1 MNTQKTFKANTTHNT
16 QDNNAR
22 GCADWQHDQQKREER
37 KQHKGL
43 RLQRKTRKIMWMVG
57 E

>member
-1 MNTQKTFKANTTHNT
+1 MNTQKTFKANA
-16 QDNNAR
+16 QDNNSW
-22 GCADWQHDQQKREER
+22 GCADWQHDQQKREGR

-43 RLQRKTRKIMWMVG
+43 RMQRKTRKIMWMSG